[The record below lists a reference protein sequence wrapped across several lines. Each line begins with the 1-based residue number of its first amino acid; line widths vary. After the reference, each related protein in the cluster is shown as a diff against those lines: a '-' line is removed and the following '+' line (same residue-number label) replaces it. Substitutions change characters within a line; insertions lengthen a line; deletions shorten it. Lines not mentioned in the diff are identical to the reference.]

1 MLYEAALSL
10 HLTCFAGWSALTL
23 GGFYVMRRARSFEAL
38 KAYYD
43 LVKLEVAAAIC
54 LPATGIFMAAMRW
67 GFQGWIALALVISIF
82 VGVLEALH
90 VFLVR
95 SSIYNRDRDIDSL
108 IRGVDRLAALFTVF
122 YILMIYIMVFKPQ
135 L

>member
-23 GGFYVMRRARSFEAL
+23 GGFYVLRKTRSFDAL
-38 KAYYD
+38 KAYHD
-43 LVKLEVAAAIC
+43 LVRLEVAAAIC
-54 LPATGIFMAAMRW
+54 LPATGMFMAAMRW

-90 VFLVR
+90 ISLVR
-95 SSIYNRDRDIDSL
+95 SSIYNKDIESL
-108 IRGVDRLAALFTVF
+108 IKGVDRLAALFTIS
-122 YILMIYIMVFKPQ
+122 YILMIYVMVFKPQ